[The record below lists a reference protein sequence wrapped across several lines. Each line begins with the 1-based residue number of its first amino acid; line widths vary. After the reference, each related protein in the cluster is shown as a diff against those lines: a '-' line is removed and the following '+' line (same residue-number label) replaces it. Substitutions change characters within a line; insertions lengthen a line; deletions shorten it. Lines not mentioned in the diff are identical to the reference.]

1 MYLGYIEGFESNWRR
16 REECGTEGIK
26 GKEGKGNGFEAFY
39 MMGVAAGGSESGSG
53 LDLVAGAKRER
64 RERTS
69 RSRVVG
75 KRQNFDL
82 IDCAQSFE
90 RLDSVFVRPCFFGDP
105 DLLEAM
111 CSSFKISG
119 EVVDK
124 DCIAIIESDKVS
136 ILVIPC
142 IVIRCPP
149 AIIVAIARNR
159 EKLETHLFEE
169 VVVEDRFGE
178 SVVTSESTVNV
189 ELMQIEL
196 AECGI
201 VETVRLQGFG
211 VNAEVT
217 K

>member
-1 MYLGYIEGFESNWRR
+1 MRRIEAAESSWRR
-16 REECGTEGIK
+16 REKC
-26 GKEGKGNGFEAFY
+26 GKEGEERGTGKGERFR
-39 MMGVAAGGSESGSG
+39 GVLHDGRGCTHTRDRFSLRS
-53 LDLVAGAKRER
+53 VAGVQRER

-90 RLDSVFVRPCFFGDP
+90 RLCPVFIRLRFLRNP

-159 EKLETHLFEE
+159 KKLETHLFEE
-169 VVVEDRFGE
+169 VIVEDCFGE
-178 SVVTSESTVNV
+178 SVVTTESTVNI
-189 ELMQIEL
+189 ELM
-196 AECGI
+196 
-201 VETVRLQGFG
+201 
-211 VNAEVT
+211 
-217 K
+217 